1 MAKNNRKNS
10 ERARANSESQRGGNY
25 RGGKSSGVLEF
36 PGYEVVVP
44 NHTYVSSE
52 LPKV

>member
-1 MAKNNRKNS
+1 MAKNNRNDGGQG
-10 ERARANSESQRGGNY
+10 RANSESQRGG
-25 RGGKSSGVLEF
+25 KSSGVLEL

>member
-1 MAKNNRKNS
+1 MSNKNRNS
-10 ERARANSESQRGGNY
+10 RGKGRASSGSQRGGNY
-25 RGGKSSGVLEF
+25 KGGKGVGVLEL
-36 PGYEVVVP
+36 PGYEMIVP